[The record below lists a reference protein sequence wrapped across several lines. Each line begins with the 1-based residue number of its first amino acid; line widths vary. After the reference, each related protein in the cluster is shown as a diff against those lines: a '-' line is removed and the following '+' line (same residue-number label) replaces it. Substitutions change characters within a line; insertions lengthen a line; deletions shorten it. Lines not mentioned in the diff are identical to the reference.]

1 MDGYLKIKTKIDNSD
16 VDKEIKQLEDKIK
29 KLQEDNSKQ
38 SQKQDSLQKEIDKY
52 EEMCNQADTY
62 KQKIKDLEIQKRSF
76 FANGN
81 LKSSQLPQYEST
93 IAEIEQ
99 TKAEQIKL
107 NSEIDKQA
115 SKVENVYSKLEQV
128 KSKQTENNAKISE
141 YKQQIEQINMNNMKN
156 SIDSVGEK
164 ITGHI
169 KKLGKM
175 ALTVAGIRTAW
186 MGVRRIISTVSSYN
200 SQIST
205 DLEYMGYA
213 ISNIFA
219 PIVQKLINLL
229 YTVLSY
235 VNAISTA
242 WFGINLFANSS
253 AKSFQKMKSS
263 AKEMQKSLQGFDE
276 MNVLSDSSSSSSN
289 AAGVPSMDLSGMQGE
304 VPAWLQWI
312 INNKDLILS
321 VLGGIATGIIAI
333 KSGLVGVL
341 ATKFGTSTL
350 AVASGI
356 IIAVSGI
363 IKLILDLIKYIKDPS
378 WENFGKIITD
388 IGLIILGFGIIIG
401 NIPLIVAGAI
411 AIIAGLIVSNW
422 EKIKQF
428 LQNGIDWLNS
438 KVDWVE
444 ENFGLLGKMI
454 YQSFTAI
461 LQELL
466 NMFDGIFSGVKT
478 ILDGILKVFKGI
490 FTGDIKTVL
499 EGFKQI
505 FKGIFD
511 SLWSIAK
518 VPLNLIIRGINTLI
532 RGANKIKFDVPDWV
546 PGFGGKQF
554 GFNIREMPLLAQGTV
569 VSRPTPAIIG
579 EAGAE
584 AVVPLEN
591 NLEWLDILA
600 DKLASKIGNGGG
612 PYVIQMDSRTIQ
624 RGLAKRKQELAFAT
638 NGR

>member
-1 MDGYLKIKTKIDNSD
+1 MDGYLKIKTKIDNSN
-16 VDKEIKQLEDKIK
+16 VDKGIKQLEDKIK

-38 SQKQDSLQKEIDKY
+38 SQKQDSLQEEINKY

-62 KQKIKDLEIQKRSF
+62 KQKLKDLEIQKKSF

-115 SKVENVYSKLEQV
+115 SKVENVYVKLDQV
-128 KSKQTENNAKISE
+128 KSKQTENNTKIAE

-169 KKLGKM
+169 SKLGKM
-175 ALTVAGIRTAW
+175 ALAVAGIRTAW

-213 ISNIFA
+213 IANIFA

-253 AKSFQKMKSS
+253 AKAFQKMKNSTSSTAKS
-263 AKEMQKSLQGFDE
+263 AKEIQKSLQGFDE
-276 MNVLSDSSSSSSN
+276 MNVLNDNSSKDTTS
-289 AAGVPSMDLSGMQGE
+289 AGVGTPSMDLSGMQGE

-312 INNKDLILS
+312 IDNKDLILS
-321 VLGGIATGIIAI
+321 TLAGIAAGIVAIKWGLGGIKALGIGIMVKGII
-333 KSGLVGVL
+333 
-341 ATKFGTSTL
+341 
-350 AVASGI
+350 
-356 IIAVSGI
+356 
-363 IKLILDLIKYIKDPS
+363 DLITSLKDYIEDPS
-378 WENFGKIITD
+378 WENFGKVIKA
-388 IGLIILGFGIIIG
+388 IGEIILGLGIIIG
-401 NIPLIVAGAI
+401 NVPLIVAGAI
-411 AIIAGLIVSNW
+411 AIILGLIISNW

-438 KVDWVE
+438 KVDWIE
-444 ENFGLLGKMI
+444 ENFGLLGKII
-454 YQSFTAI
+454 YQSFIGI

-466 NMFDGIFSGVKT
+466 NMFDGVFSGVKT

-490 FTGDIKTVL
+490 FTGDMKTVL

-505 FKGIFD
+505 FKGVFD

-554 GFNIREMPLLAQGTV
+554 GFNIKEIPLLARGTV
-569 VSRPTPAIIG
+569 VSKPTPAIIG

-591 NLEWLDILA
+591 NTEWLEKMA
-600 DKLASKIGNGGG
+600 DMISSKIGGNGTVNVYLDG
-612 PYVIQMDSRTIQ
+612 RLIQ
-624 RGLAKRKQELAFAT
+624 RQMTKKEQQLAFAK
-638 NGR
+638 NS

>member
-29 KLQEDNSKQ
+29 KLQTDNSKQ
-38 SQKQDSLQKEIDKY
+38 SQQQDSLQEEINKY
-52 EEMCNQADTY
+52 EEMCNQADAY
-62 KQKIKDLEIQKRSF
+62 KQKLKDLEIQKKSF
-76 FANGN
+76 FTNGN

-99 TKAEQIKL
+99 TRAEQIRL

-115 SKVENVYSKLEQV
+115 SKVEKVYSKLEQV

-169 KKLGKM
+169 SKLGKM
-175 ALTVAGIRTAW
+175 ALAVAGIRTAW

-276 MNVLSDSSSSSSN
+276 MNVLNDNSSKDTGAS
-289 AAGVPSMDLSGMQGE
+289 AGAGVPSMDLSGMQGE

-312 INNKDLILS
+312 IDNKDLILS
-321 VLGGIATGIIAI
+321 VLGGIAAGILAI
-333 KSGLVGVL
+333 KFGLG
-341 ATKFGTSTL
+341 
-350 AVASGI
+350 GI
-356 IIAVSGI
+356 KALGIGILVTGI
-363 IKLILDLIKYIKDPS
+363 IKLIQDLQDYLEDPS
-378 WENFGKIITD
+378 WENFGKIILD